1 MVNLDSNITNLIQ
14 SSLTVKAS
22 GSIAEQAQ
30 SDLQLPDGE
39 DISILLDNE
48 EKNSRR

>member
-1 MVNLDSNITNLIQ
+1 MINFDSNINNLT
-14 SSLTVKAS
+14 SSILSVKAS
-22 GSIAEQAQ
+22 GCIVDQAQ

-48 EKNSRR
+48 EKNSGK